1 MAETVRI
8 SQIPDQIE
16 NDIERVGMAI
26 VYFLSLPKMSLLS
39 FPYAFSGN
47 PGSVQERG
55 SILYC

>member
-39 FPYAFSGN
+39 FPHAFSGN
-47 PGSVQERG
+47 PG
-55 SILYC
+55 